1 MKHNLTIQNLKRIEE
16 YRKAFQQNPNESYA
30 SIRKRIKGSSSFHQ
44 ALIDLKIMIIDEN
57 GKYKYNEKIP
67 PTLVMAETVT
77 RIQREIHNNYKP
89 KLIKRK
95 HNYSNLKFTEKS
107 YLWGLIKVR
116 KYD

>member
-1 MKHNLTIQNLKRIEE
+1 MKHNLTTQNLKRIEE

-44 ALIDLKIMIIDEN
+44 ALIDLKIMVIGEN

>member
-30 SIRKRIKGSSSFHQ
+30 AIRKRIKGSSSFHK
-44 ALIDLKIMIIDEN
+44 ALIDLKIMVMNEN
-57 GKYKYNEKIP
+57 GNYKYNEKIP

-77 RIQREIHNNYKP
+77 RLQREIHSNYKP
-89 KLIKRK
+89 KVFKRK
-95 HNYSNLKFTEKS
+95 NSYFKPKFTERS
-107 YLWGLIKVR
+107 YLWGLIKIR